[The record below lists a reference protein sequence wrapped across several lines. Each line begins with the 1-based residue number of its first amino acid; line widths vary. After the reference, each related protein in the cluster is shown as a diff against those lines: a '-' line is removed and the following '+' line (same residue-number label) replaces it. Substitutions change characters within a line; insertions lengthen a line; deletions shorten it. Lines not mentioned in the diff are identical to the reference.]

1 MNDRRRP
8 AAPSEPPA
16 KATTS
21 SMHDLAD
28 NQVGTVCD
36 PGPTRSRASQI
47 QMGERFDALVDIV
60 VDAAPTGVRFVYYR
74 AVSKGIVPKT
84 DNGYKQ
90 VQRALMA
97 LRASGRISWSD
108 IVDSSRW
115 MRKPET
121 WGSLDE
127 MLFDASASYRR
138 DLWRS
143 SDSRVEVWCESESV
157 AGVIGP
163 VTFEWDV
170 PLFPIKGQTSAAFAY
185 AAAMQ
190 YRGDDRPIVI
200 YYVGDRDPAGLE
212 IEANLAA
219 KLREYSGRSDIKVT
233 RLACKDQQVLAMQL
247 VGTTPKK
254 KTWRHPTFGIMPFDG
269 MAVEVEAI
277 DAPVL
282 RSLVATAIEGH
293 IDPRKLELTRSVEAS
308 ERDVLRSLI
317 GGVR

>member
-1 MNDRRRP
+1 
-8 AAPSEPPA
+8 
-16 KATTS
+16 
-21 SMHDLAD
+21 
-28 NQVGTVCD
+28 
-36 PGPTRSRASQI
+36 
-47 QMGERFDALVDIV
+47 MGERFDALVDIV

-97 LRASGRISWSD
+97 LRESGRIYWSD

-127 MLFDASASYRR
+127 MLSDAAASYRR

-143 SDSRVEVWCESESV
+143 SDNRVEVWCESESV

-190 YRGDDRPIVI
+190 YRGDGRPIVI

-219 KLREYSGRSDIKVT
+219 KLREYSGRTDIKVT
-233 RLACKDQQVLAMQL
+233 RLACTDQQVLAMHL
-247 VGTTPKK
+247 VGTTRRRRPGG
-254 KTWRHPTFGIMPFDG
+254 TRRPGSCPSTAWRSRWR
-269 MAVEVEAI
+269 
-277 DAPVL
+277 
-282 RSLVATAIEGH
+282 RSTRPCCARSWRPRSRATSIRA
-293 IDPRKLELTRSVEAS
+293 RSPS
-308 ERDVLRSLI
+308 PGRSRRPN
-317 GGVR
+317 GTCSRR